1 MTVYVDNAR
10 IGYGRMLMS
19 HMIADTPQELHAMA
33 TQIGM
38 RRAWFQ
44 PHSFPH
50 YDVCVSRR
58 ASAIRLGAVEVDR
71 RGMGLAMRRIRS
83 GGAFGDK
90 ASCRAAGGLATCCV
104 TDL

>member
-71 RGMGLAMRRIRS
+71 RGMGSAMRRIRS

-90 ASCRAAGGLATCCV
+90 ASGCAAEDLATRCIA
-104 TDL
+104 DL